1 MNESASTE
9 TPFFGTQLSLTGVS
23 VACLCKAAL
32 QAEVLQDQHNVELRI
47 WVRPPWEGGLGTQGP
62 KYSRTITT
70 PVRAPGSQEVDFLS
84 QNYFAEKFPPSLP
97 AIVSFASVSRGVV
110 AFKNQVAAYRR
121 HNNCQ
126 FEALENQAI
135 RTQCAAGPY
144 LNARENGS
152 SLGQSVKIG
161 QNWTWWDNFARHLR
175 ILPAAKILL
184 CYTNRFRSRVG
195 FSPPHYKY
203 THQ

>member
-9 TPFFGTQLSLTGVS
+9 TPFFGTQLSRCECSVS
-23 VACLCKAAL
+23 VQSSTASRGVA
-32 QAEVLQDQHNVELRI
+32 
-47 WVRPPWEGGLGTQGP
+47 RPAQCGDRDLGETSLGGRAGNSGP

-84 QNYFAEKFPPSLP
+84 QFCKVPSPPPIL
-97 AIVSFASVSRGVV
+97 SFTSVSRGLGFNSRCG
-110 AFKNQVAAYRR
+110 AFRR

-135 RTQCAAGPY
+135 RTQCAADQY

-161 QNWTWWDNFARHLR
+161 QNCMVGQFYRAFPD
-175 ILPAAKILL
+175 II
-184 CYTNRFRSRVG
+184 RS
-195 FSPPHYKY
+195 
-203 THQ
+203 

>member
-1 MNESASTE
+1 M
-9 TPFFGTQLSLTGVS
+9 
-23 VACLCKAAL
+23 
-32 QAEVLQDQHNVELRI
+32 
-47 WVRPPWEGGLGTQGP
+47 RPPWEGGLGTQGP

-70 PVRAPGSQEVDFLS
+70 PARAPGSQEVDFLS
-84 QNYFAEKFPPSLP
+84 PNFAEFPPCP
-97 AIVSFASVSRGVV
+97 GCDCVSFASVSRGVV

-135 RTQCAAGPY
+135 RTQCAGGQY

-161 QNWTWWDNFARHLR
+161 QNWTWWDNFARHLP

-195 FSPPHYKY
+195 FFPPHYKY